1 MEANIT
7 IEPDVFNSAYL
18 KHIENHSRIQIY
30 FGGSG
35 SGKSKFLAQRKVYW
49 VLNGGRNILIC
60 RQVGRTVRKSV
71 FNEIVKVIREWNI
84 TELFTINKT
93 DGAITC
99 KNGYQIIFTGLDDTE
114 KIKSITPEKGVITD
128 IWIEEATETERTT
141 IRDLLKRQRGGDE
154 KTKKTLTL
162 SFNPILQS
170 HWIYQEYFAGI
181 AWADNQTEYKS
192 DDLTILKTWYI
203 HNRFLTPDDI
213 KDLESETDEYYR
225 NVYTFGNWGILG
237 DVIFKNWHIQ
247 DLAPMMAQFTNHRAG
262 LDFGFSS
269 DPAAMPI
276 MHYDAMRKTVYI
288 YDEFYERGLTNQ
300 ELAKEITDR
309 IGDKPIT
316 CDSAEPKSIRELRDA
331 GVNALAAKKGKDSVN
346 FGIQWL
352 QQQTIIIHSECVNA
366 KREFSTY
373 HWKKDK
379 DGNALRIP
387 AGKDD
392 DLIDGTRYGLEND
405 MEESR
410 LQWENN
416 GSDKVDDY
424 RPRWA

>member
-1 MEANIT
+1 MINVNI
-7 IEPDVFNSAYL
+7 PKRAYNAAYL
-18 KHIENHSRIQIY
+18 PYLYNYARAQIY

-35 SGKSKFLAQRKVYW
+35 SGKSKFLAQRAVVW
-49 VLNGGRNILIC
+49 VMQGGRNILIC

-71 FNEIVKVIREWNI
+71 FNETVKVIREWKL

-128 IWIEEATETERTT
+128 IWIEEATETERNT

-170 HWIYQEYFAGI
+170 HWIYQEYFANI
-181 AWADNQTEYKS
+181 AWADEQTEYRS
-192 DDLTILKTWYI
+192 DDLSILKTWYV
-203 HNRFLTPDDI
+203 HNRFLTTDDV
-213 KDLESETDEYYR
+213 KDLENETDEYYR
-225 NVYTFGNWGILG
+225 AVYTFGNWGILG
-237 DVIFKNWHIQ
+237 DVIFKNWSVR
-247 DLAPMMAQFTNHRAG
+247 DLSGMTDQFTNHRAG

-269 DPAAMPI
+269 APAAMPV
-276 MHYDAMRKTVYI
+276 MHYDAKKKTIYI
-288 YDEFYERGLTNQ
+288 YDELYERGLTNP

-309 IGDKPIT
+309 IGSKPVR
-316 CDSAEPKSIRELRDA
+316 CDSAEPKSIQELRSG
-331 GVNALAAKKGKDSVN
+331 GVSAYPAKKGKDSVN

-352 QQQTIIIHSECVNA
+352 QQQSIIIDAKCVNA

-379 DGNALRIP
+379 DGNAMRVP
-387 AGKDD
+387 VDKHNH
-392 DLIDGTRYGLEND
+392 LIDGARYGLEDD
-405 MEESR
+405 MLDYES
-410 LQWENN
+410 
-416 GSDKVDDY
+416 GSVLD
-424 RPRWA
+424 PS